1 MLSPRSQVRG
11 WARCQQEEWA
21 ERGGGSAQAPHPI
34 HLGSPRFRH
43 TAAWPPHRCHPR
55 RTPPQGCSSPAL
67 QPEKGGA
74 GPRARPLIPLGIPPH
89 THTHTPTGANFP
101 VGAWIGEGG
110 SKQVG
115 ARKMG
120 LVGGGAW
127 HTGVRTGTTH
137 QDRTPRQQHLGSR
150 GARRRAGPGADTARR
165 HRPASPGGTGSPA
178 HQSRLHSHPARH
190 RAGPGVGSGRSCK
203 TAAPPHS
210 LGWHSLEWGG
220 QAGSGH
226 WQSPREAPRPPE
238 TPELPAH
245 KSQLLGTGVAAS
257 ESEVTRVSYAPK
269 D

>member
-1 MLSPRSQVRG
+1 MP
-11 WARCQQEEWA
+11 
-21 ERGGGSAQAPHPI
+21 
-34 HLGSPRFRH
+34 
-43 TAAWPPHRCHPR
+43 
-55 RTPPQGCSSPAL
+55 
-67 QPEKGGA
+67 
-74 GPRARPLIPLGIPPH
+74 RPLIRSIWAVPDSVTQLHGPHTGAIHAGHLPRGAVHLPCSQRKEEPVPEHGPIFHLGYPHTH

-127 HTGVRTGTTH
+127 HTGVQTGATH

-203 TAAPPHS
+203 TAARPHS

-238 TPELPAH
+238 RPELPAH

-257 ESEVTRVSYAPK
+257 ESQVTRVSYAPK